1 MQMEEDDDEN
11 EKKLEK
17 RTQMNTAE
25 IKKNKT
31 MQMTPQNLHKELE
44 WKPMRAYMH
53 SQARYQLEKL
63 DENSDFSRWKHTHPQ
78 VIS

>member
-31 MQMTPQNLHKELE
+31 MQMTPQN
-44 WKPMRAYMH
+44 
-53 SQARYQLEKL
+53 QLEKL
-63 DENSDFSRWKHTHPQ
+63 DENSDFSRSERAKEYFMSTPNTIVHSGPYTYL
-78 VIS
+78 SR